1 MVASEEPTATPSRL
15 KPVLIIL
22 WLLLISAPILESDS
36 YRYAALLLIGTIFV
50 WFKPNLSLLKRD
62 WLANA
67 CVAWGAYALLR
78 FLFGLIVYGEKG
90 ASDWLYAFPLFFPA
104 VGIALYSGRKQVG
117 TVLAIYFPIALAALL
132 ISTDYRLILEGDV
145 RISPLFHNNLIH
157 GAIGCGFLM
166 IGAFYWLLHAW
177 ETGRLERRSGK
188 WIAVV
193 AVLIIALCLFN
204 IYGSKAK
211 GVWLSLILVG
221 PLLLTS
227 LLFYGNRRQ
236 AAFAGLVTL
245 ILISLGIR
253 VGWNSIWTFAGPTF
267 EAAARIVTE
276 VSKNGGIWSI
286 VAAAITSSDTPN
298 AMSERLQLWA
308 NASEVIAQAPLF
320 GAGNHWLTLWNSTT
334 YASVP
339 YTLLHN
345 GYFEMLVRHGLFG
358 IIVFA
363 ILATAMYRR
372 VFAAWRAGLISLS
385 ALLAYSMVTLFFLGT
400 ILSNSNNRLAIGESF
415 FFVFSAVA
423 FACGIMLKKGEIGQ
437 DTGMMSRD
445 QKAT

>member
-1 MVASEEPTATPSRL
+1 MVASEEPIATRSRL
-15 KPVLIIL
+15 KPVLVIL

-36 YRYAALLLIGTIFV
+36 YRYAALLLIGITFAY
-50 WFKPNLSLLKRD
+50 FRPNLWLLRND
-62 WLANA
+62 WVANA
-67 CVAWGAYALLR
+67 CLAWGVYALVR
-78 FLFGLIVYGEKG
+78 FSYGAFVNHEMG

-104 VGIALYSGRKQVG
+104 VGIALYSSRKHVE
-117 TVLAIYFPIALAALL
+117 TVFAIYFPIALAALL
-132 ISTDYRLILEGDV
+132 ICTDYRLILEGDARV
-145 RISPLFHNNLIH
+145 SPLFHNNLIH

-177 ETGRLERRSGK
+177 ETGKLARRSGS
-188 WIAVV
+188 WIIAV
-193 AVLIIALCLFN
+193 ATLIIALCLFN

-211 GVWLSLILVG
+211 GVWLSLVLVG
-221 PLLLTS
+221 PLMLAS
-227 LLFYGNRRQ
+227 LLLYANRRR
-236 AAFAGLVTL
+236 AALVGAVVVAL
-245 ILISLGIR
+245 IAAALF
-253 VGWNSIWTFAGPTF
+253 VGGDDIWRFAGPTY
-267 EAAARIVTE
+267 EATARIETE
-276 VSKNGGIWSI
+276 IAAHGAWDAVATAIASK
-286 VAAAITSSDTPN
+286 DTPES
-298 AMSERLQLWA
+298 MSERLQLWA
-308 NASEVIAQAPLF
+308 NASEVIAQAPFF

-363 ILATAMYRR
+363 ILATGMYSR
-372 VFAAWRAGLISLS
+372 VFAAWRAKLISLS

-437 DTGMMSRD
+437 DTGMISRD
-445 QKAT
+445 QKAA

>member
-1 MVASEEPTATPSRL
+1 MVASEEPTTTPSRL

-104 VGIALYSGRKQVG
+104 VGIALYSSRKQVG
-117 TVLAIYFPIALAALL
+117 TVLAIYFPMALAALL

-227 LLFYGNRRQ
+227 LLFYGDRRQ
-236 AAFAGLVTL
+236 AALAGLVTL

-363 ILATAMYRR
+363 ILATGMYSR

-445 QKAT
+445 QKAA

>member
-1 MVASEEPTATPSRL
+1 MVASEEPIATPSRL
-15 KPVLIIL
+15 KPVLVIL

-36 YRYAALLLIGTIFV
+36 YRYAALLLIGTTFV
-50 WFKPNLSLLKRD
+50 WFKPNISLLKRD

-67 CVAWGAYALLR
+67 CLAWGAYALLR
-78 FLFGLIVYGEKG
+78 FLFGLIVDGEKG

-104 VGIALYSGRKQVG
+104 VGIALYSSRKHVE
-117 TVLAIYFPIALAALL
+117 TVFAIYFPIALAALL

-177 ETGRLERRSGK
+177 ETGKLARRSGK
-188 WIAVV
+188 WIAAV
-193 AVLIIALCLFN
+193 AVSVIALCLFN

-211 GVWLSLILVG
+211 GVWLSLVFVG
-221 PLLLTS
+221 PLMLAS
-227 LLFYGNRRQ
+227 LLFYGNRKQ

-245 ILISLGIR
+245 ILISLGVW
-253 VGWNSIWTFAGPTF
+253 VGWNSIWTFAGPTY
-267 EAAARIVTE
+267 EATARIAAE
-276 VSKNGGIWSI
+276 VSASNGMWNS
-286 VAAAITSSDTPN
+286 VAAAIASSDTPN

-334 YASVP
+334 YAGVP

-363 ILATAMYRR
+363 ILATGMYSR
-372 VFAAWRAGLISLS
+372 VFAAWRAKLISLS

-423 FACGIMLKKGEIGQ
+423 FACGIMLKKGEIRQ
-437 DTGMMSRD
+437 NTGMVSRD
-445 QKAT
+445 QKAA

>member
-1 MVASEEPTATPSRL
+1 MVASEEPIATPSRL
-15 KPVLIIL
+15 KPVLVIL
-22 WLLLISAPILESDS
+22 WLLLISAPIVESDI
-36 YRYAALLLIGTIFV
+36 YRYAALLLIGTTYAYFR
-50 WFKPNLSLLKRD
+50 PNFRLLKGD

-67 CVAWGAYALLR
+67 CLAWGAYALLR

-90 ASDWLYAFPLFFPA
+90 ASDWLYAFTLFFPA
-104 VGIALYSGRKQVG
+104 VGIALYSSRKHVE
-117 TVLAIYFPIALAALL
+117 TVFAIYFPVALAALL
-132 ISTDYRLILEGDV
+132 ISTDYGLILEGDA

-177 ETGRLERRSGK
+177 ETGKLARRSGS
-188 WIAVV
+188 WIV
-193 AVLIIALCLFN
+193 AVATFVIALCLFN

-211 GVWLSLILVG
+211 GVWLSLVLVG
-221 PLLLTS
+221 PLMLAS
-227 LLFYGNRRQ
+227 LLLYANRRR
-236 AAFAGLVTL
+236 AALAGAVVVALVAAAL
-245 ILISLGIR
+245 F
-253 VGWNSIWTFAGPTF
+253 VGSDDIWRFAGPTY
-267 EAAARIVTE
+267 EATARIETE
-276 VSKNGGIWSI
+276 ISTHGAWDA
-286 VAAAITSSDTPN
+286 VAAAIASKDTPES
-298 AMSERLQLWA
+298 MSERLQLWA

-363 ILATAMYRR
+363 ILAAGMYSR
-372 VFAAWRAGLISLS
+372 VLAAWRAKLISLS

-423 FACGIMLKKGEIGQ
+423 FACGIMLKKGEVRQEASMVAG
-437 DTGMMSRD
+437 DR
-445 QKAT
+445 KAA

>member
-104 VGIALYSGRKQVG
+104 VGIALYSSRKEVG

-132 ISTDYRLILEGDV
+132 ISTDYQPILAGDD

-177 ETGRLERRSGK
+177 ETGKLERRSGS
-188 WIAVV
+188 WIIAV
-193 AVLIIALCLFN
+193 ATLIIALCLFN

-211 GVWLSLILVG
+211 GVWLSLVLVG
-221 PLLLTS
+221 PLMLASMLL
-227 LLFYGNRRQ
+227 YANRRR
-236 AAFAGLVTL
+236 AALVGAAVVAL
-245 ILISLGIR
+245 VAAALF
-253 VGWNSIWTFAGPTF
+253 VGGDDIWRFAGPTY
-267 EAAARIVTE
+267 EATVRIETE
-276 VSKNGGIWSI
+276 ISAHGVRDA
-286 VAAAITSSDTPN
+286 VAAAIASRDTPES
-298 AMSERLQLWA
+298 MSERLQLWA

-437 DTGMMSRD
+437 DTGMISRD
-445 QKAT
+445 QKAA

>member
-1 MVASEEPTATPSRL
+1 MVASEEPIATPSRL
-15 KPVLIIL
+15 KPVLVIL

-36 YRYAALLLIGTIFV
+36 YRYAALLLIGTTFV
-50 WFKPNLSLLKRD
+50 WFKPNFSLLKRD

-67 CVAWGAYALLR
+67 CLAWGAYALLR
-78 FLFGLIVYGEKG
+78 FLFGLIVHGEKG

-104 VGIALYSGRKQVG
+104 VGIALYSSRKHVE
-117 TVLAIYFPIALAALL
+117 TIFAIYFPIALAALL
-132 ISTDYRLILEGDV
+132 ISTDYRLILAGDD

-177 ETGRLERRSGK
+177 ETGKLARRSGS
-188 WIAVV
+188 WIFAV
-193 AVLIIALCLFN
+193 ATLIIALCLFN

-211 GVWLSLILVG
+211 GVWLSLVLVG
-221 PLLLTS
+221 PLMLAS
-227 LLFYGNRRQ
+227 LLLYANRRR
-236 AAFAGLVTL
+236 AALVGAVIVAL
-245 ILISLGIR
+245 IAAALF
-253 VGWNSIWTFAGPTF
+253 VGGDDIWRFAGPTY
-267 EAAARIVTE
+267 EATARIETE
-276 VSKNGGIWSI
+276 IAAHGAWDAVATAIASK
-286 VAAAITSSDTPN
+286 DTPES
-298 AMSERLQLWA
+298 MSERLQLWA
-308 NASEVIAQAPLF
+308 NASEVIAQAPFF

-363 ILATAMYRR
+363 ILATGMYSR
-372 VFAAWRAGLISLS
+372 VFAAWRAKLISLS

-423 FACGIMLKKGEIGQ
+423 FACGIMLKRGEIRQ
-437 DTGMMSRD
+437 DTGMASRD
-445 QKAT
+445 QKAA

>member
-1 MVASEEPTATPSRL
+1 MVASEEPIATPSRL
-15 KPVLIIL
+15 KPVLVIL

-36 YRYAALLLIGTIFV
+36 YRYAALLLIGTTFV

-67 CVAWGAYALLR
+67 CLAWGAYALLR
-78 FLFGLIVYGEKG
+78 FLFGLIVDGEKG

-104 VGIALYSGRKQVG
+104 VGIALYSSRKHVE
-117 TVLAIYFPIALAALL
+117 TVFAIYFPIALAALL
-132 ISTDYRLILEGDV
+132 ISTDYRLILAGDD

-177 ETGRLERRSGK
+177 ETGKLERRSGS
-188 WIAVV
+188 WIFAV
-193 AVLIIALCLFN
+193 ATLIIALCLFN

-211 GVWLSLILVG
+211 GVWLSLVLVG
-221 PLLLTS
+221 PLMLAS
-227 LLFYGNRRQ
+227 LLLYANRRR
-236 AAFAGLVTL
+236 AALVGAVVVAL
-245 ILISLGIR
+245 IAAALF
-253 VGWNSIWTFAGPTF
+253 VGGDDIWRFAGPTY
-267 EAAARIVTE
+267 EATARIETE
-276 VSKNGGIWSI
+276 IAAHGAWDAVATAIASK
-286 VAAAITSSDTPN
+286 DTPES
-298 AMSERLQLWA
+298 MSERLQLWA
-308 NASEVIAQAPLF
+308 NASEVIAQAPFF

-363 ILATAMYRR
+363 ILATGMYSR
-372 VFAAWRAGLISLS
+372 VFAAWRAKLISLS

-423 FACGIMLKKGEIGQ
+423 FACGIMLKKGEIRQ
-437 DTGMMSRD
+437 NTGMVTRD
-445 QKAT
+445 QKAA

>member
-104 VGIALYSGRKQVG
+104 VGIALYSSRKQVG

-267 EAAARIVTE
+267 EAAARIVAE
-276 VSKNGGIWSI
+276 VSKKGGIWSI
-286 VAAAITSSDTPN
+286 VAAAITSNDTPN

-363 ILATAMYRR
+363 ILATGMYSR

-445 QKAT
+445 QKAA

>member
-1 MVASEEPTATPSRL
+1 MVASDEPIATPSRL
-15 KPVLIIL
+15 KPVLVIL

-36 YRYAALLLIGTIFV
+36 YRYAALLLIGTTFV
-50 WFKPNLSLLKRD
+50 WFKPNLGLLKRD

-67 CVAWGAYALLR
+67 CLAWGVYALVR
-78 FLFGLIVYGEKG
+78 FCYGALVNHEMG

-104 VGIALYSGRKQVG
+104 VGIALYSSRKHVE
-117 TVLAIYFPIALAALL
+117 TVFAIYFPIALAALL
-132 ISTDYRLILEGDV
+132 ISTDYRLILEGDA

-177 ETGRLERRSGK
+177 ETGKLARRSGS
-188 WIAVV
+188 WVIAV
-193 AVLIIALCLFN
+193 ATLIIALCLFN
-204 IYGSKAK
+204 IFGSKAK
-211 GVWLSLILVG
+211 GVWLSLVLVG
-221 PLLLTS
+221 PLMLAS
-227 LLFYGNRRQ
+227 LLLYANRRR
-236 AAFAGLVTL
+236 AALVGAVVAAL
-245 ILISLGIR
+245 IAAALF
-253 VGWNSIWTFAGPTF
+253 VGGDDIWRFAGPTY
-267 EAAARIVTE
+267 EATARIETE
-276 VSKNGGIWSI
+276 ISAHGAWDA
-286 VAAAITSSDTPN
+286 VAAAIASKDTPI

-308 NASEVIAQAPLF
+308 NSWEVFSQAPLF

-363 ILATAMYRR
+363 ILAASMYSR
-372 VFAAWRAGLISLS
+372 VLAAWRAKLISLS

-423 FACGIMLKKGEIGQ
+423 FACGIMLKKGEIRQ
-437 DTGMMSRD
+437 DTGMVSRD
-445 QKAT
+445 QKAV

>member
-1 MVASEEPTATPSRL
+1 MVASEEPIATPPRI
-15 KPVLIIL
+15 KPLIVIL
-22 WLLLISAPILESDS
+22 WLLLISAPILETDT
-36 YRYAALLLIGTIFV
+36 YRYAALLLIGTTYFC
-50 WFKPNLSLLKRD
+50 FKSNFRLLKTD

-67 CVAWGAYALLR
+67 CLAWGAYALLR
-78 FLFGLIVYGEKG
+78 FLYGLIVYGEKG

-104 VGIALYSGRKQVG
+104 IGIALYSSRKHVQ
-117 TVLAIYFPIALAALL
+117 TVLAIYFPLALAALL
-132 ISTDYRLILEGDV
+132 ISTDYRLILEGEV
-145 RISPLFHNNLIH
+145 RVSPLFHNNLIH

-177 ETGRLERRSGK
+177 ETGKLANRSGG
-188 WIAVV
+188 WIV
-193 AVLIIALCLFN
+193 AVAMLVITLCLFN

-211 GVWLSLILVG
+211 GVWLSLVFVG
-221 PLLLTS
+221 PLMFAS
-227 LLFYGNRRQ
+227 LVFYADRRR
-236 AAFAGLVTL
+236 AALAGSTVIVL
-245 ILISLGIR
+245 IAAAIF
-253 VGWNSIWTFAGPTF
+253 VGGDDIWKFAGPTY
-267 EAAARIVTE
+267 EATARIETAI
-276 VSKNGGIWSI
+276 SSHGGLWNA
-286 VAAAITSSDTPN
+286 VAAAIASGDTPL

-320 GAGNHWLTLWNSTT
+320 GAGNHWLTLWASTT
-334 YASVP
+334 YKDVP

-363 ILATAMYRR
+363 ILAVSMYRR
-372 VFAAWRAGLISLS
+372 VVAAWRAGLISLS

-423 FACGIMLKKGEIGQ
+423 FACGIMVKKGEVRRSASMDAG
-437 DTGMMSRD
+437 DRR
-445 QKAT
+445 AA